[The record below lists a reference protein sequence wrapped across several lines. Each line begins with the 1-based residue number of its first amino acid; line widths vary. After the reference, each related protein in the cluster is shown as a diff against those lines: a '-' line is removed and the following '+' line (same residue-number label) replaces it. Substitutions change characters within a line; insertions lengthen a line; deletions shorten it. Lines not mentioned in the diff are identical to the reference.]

1 MRISLL
7 RVLRNIVAI
16 LISLIG
22 LFVLVM
28 LCCGAKGFAVQSDSM
43 APRMKR
49 GDAVFVRRVEF
60 ENLAIG
66 DIISAR
72 FPDGS
77 GVFTHRITG
86 IDADERQIHTRGD
99 HTLSDDPAA
108 TKASDIIGK
117 LWFVVPYAGYLSI
130 ALENRTLI
138 YICLGSAIVLIMM
151 RIALTA
157 RKTKSRG
164 V

>member
-1 MRISLL
+1 MKISVR

-16 LISLIG
+16 LISLLG

-43 APRMKR
+43 APHFKR
-49 GDAVFVRRVEF
+49 GDAVFVRPVAF
-60 ENLAIG
+60 EKLAVG
-66 DIISAR
+66 DIISAH

-77 GVFTHRITG
+77 GVFTHRITAV
-86 IDADERQIHTRGD
+86 DADKREVCTRGD
-99 HTLSDDPAA
+99 HTLSDDPST

-117 LWFVVPYAGYLSI
+117 LWFTVPYGGYLSI

-138 YICLGSAIVLIMM
+138 YICLGAAIVLVMV
-151 RIALTA
+151 RIVLTA